1 MQPMQPMQPMPPMTP
16 DEPVGAVLAL
26 WNDVDPVRADD
37 YEHWHRHEHVPER
50 CTVPGLHWGLRWA
63 RADEGPGPRFFT
75 LYGLRDAQVLEEPA
89 YQRLLKHPTPA
100 SLSMRPALRN
110 LQRWVCAV
118 PAGGTTAGVLAGLH
132 GAGWLRVWT
141 VCAGA
146 ELEPE
151 AEVAADAPSAAG
163 ASGSDAELLWLARR
177 ADVQPLPWVTAG
189 QTADL
194 RITVAADDG
203 RDPADWLGLAAGAG
217 PGDGR
222 GGGRS
227 RASVWRRLAVGG

>member
-1 MQPMQPMQPMPPMTP
+1 MPA

-26 WNDVDPVRADD
+26 WNDVDPARADD

-63 RADEGPGPRFFT
+63 RADDSPGPRFFT

-89 YQRLLKHPTPA
+89 YQRLLTHPTPA

-118 PAGGTTAGVLAGLH
+118 PAGGTAAGVLAGLH

-141 VCAGA
+141 GGARQDAGSS
-146 ELEPE
+146 
-151 AEVAADAPSAAG
+151 SAAG
-163 ASGSDAELLWLARR
+163 DAGPDAEVLWLPRR
-177 ADVQPLPWVTAG
+177 ADVQALPWVTAG
-189 QTADL
+189 QTADPGV
-194 RITVAADDG
+194 TVEADDG
-203 RDPADWLGLAAGAG
+203 RDPADWLGLAADAV
-217 PGDGR
+217 PGDWPDGR
-222 GGGRS
+222 RS
-227 RASVWRRLAVGG
+227 GASVWRRLAVGD